1 MALTRPD
8 TLGYTLVTGAV
19 DLDTDTFY
27 ALLLTSSYTPAVAH
41 AFRSDLTA
49 EVSGTGYTAGGQ
61 ALTGV
66 TVTRTAGTAKFT
78 FAPVVWTAAT
88 LTARSLAIYK
98 RRGGAAGVD
107 ELIGVDTFAA
117 DQSSSAGTWT
127 YTPNAAGFLTVS

>member
-27 ALLLTSSYTPAVAH
+27 AMLLTSSYTPAVAH
-41 AFRSDLTA
+41 ATRADLTN

-61 ALTGV
+61 ALTSV
-66 TVTRTAGTAKFT
+66 AVTRTGGTTKFT
-78 FAPVVWTAAT
+78 FAPVVWTTAT
-88 LTARSLAIYK
+88 LTARHIAVYK
-98 RRGGAAGVD
+98 RRGGAASAD

-117 DQSSSAGTWT
+117 DQSSSAGSWT